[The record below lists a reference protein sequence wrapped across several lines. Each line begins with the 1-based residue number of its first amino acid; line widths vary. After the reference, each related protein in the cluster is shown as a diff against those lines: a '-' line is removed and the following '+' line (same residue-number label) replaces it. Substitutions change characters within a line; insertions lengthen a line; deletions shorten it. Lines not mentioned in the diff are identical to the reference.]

1 MKKKLTVILTAI
13 LALSLCFAVLTGCGE
28 TPAKDET
35 ENYPA
40 LTFVTANDD
49 TTYTVKAAS
58 KNAATGELVIPETVN
73 GKPVTAIVSK
83 GFAGCSITKIT
94 LPASIEKINPG
105 AFSGCTS
112 LIEVALP
119 EKLTTIAKNAFNGCT
134 ALERVSMGNNVDT
147 IGDSAF
153 ADCAKLESI
162 TFSDK
167 LTFIDDYAF
176 KNCSSLTEV
185 KFPETLTSIGAE
197 AFSHCSA
204 LTVVKLPAS
213 VRTIGNFCFGYNN
226 GNTYPGNLIEAYFY
240 GNVPEGVNQS
250 FGYTWDAADFK
261 IYVPAEFLSAYE
273 NADAADWKRCVVS
286 DKKLK
291 SFDPT
296 EKPYN
301 AN

>member
-1 MKKKLTVILTAI
+1 MKKKLTVILSAM
-13 LALSLCFAVLTGCGE
+13 LAVSLCFAIFVGCGE

-40 LTFVTANDD
+40 LIFVPANND

-83 GFAGCSITKIT
+83 GFAGCPITKIT

-119 EKLTTIAKNAFNGCT
+119 ERLASIAKNAFNGCT
-134 ALERVSMGNNVDT
+134 ALKRVIMGNNVDT

-153 ADCAKLESI
+153 ADCANLESVK
-162 TFSDK
+162 FSDT

-185 KFPETLTSIGAE
+185 RFPETLTSIGAE

-226 GNTYPGNLIEAYFY
+226 GNVYTGNLIEAYFY
-240 GNVPEGVNQS
+240 GNVPDGVNQS

-261 IYVPAEFLSAYE
+261 VYVPAEYFSAYE
-273 NADAADWKRCVVS
+273 NADASDWKRCVVS

-291 SFDPT
+291 SFDPA